1 MSAGSIRQAS
11 RDDLEA
17 IVRLHEA
24 DDLGGHGDV
33 WTTETRPLYEAAYA
47 AIAASPLSTLYVV
60 EKDGEVVATFQL
72 TFTRTLTNRGR
83 LRASLE
89 SVQVREDQR
98 SRGIGATMVA
108 FAEKEARLRG
118 AGLVQLT
125 SNKKRTDA
133 HRFYERL
140 GYAKSHEGFKKLLG

>member
-1 MSAGSIRQAS
+1 MPRSPQARFRRSMSSKRTVKWS
-11 RDDLEA
+11 
-17 IVRLHEA
+17 
-24 DDLGGHGDV
+24 
-33 WTTETRPLYEAAYA
+33 
-47 AIAASPLSTLYVV
+47 
-60 EKDGEVVATFQL
+60 ATFQL

-140 GYAKSHEGFKKLLG
+140 GYVKSHEGFKKLLG

>member
-33 WTTETRPLYEAAYA
+33 WTIETRPLYEAAYA